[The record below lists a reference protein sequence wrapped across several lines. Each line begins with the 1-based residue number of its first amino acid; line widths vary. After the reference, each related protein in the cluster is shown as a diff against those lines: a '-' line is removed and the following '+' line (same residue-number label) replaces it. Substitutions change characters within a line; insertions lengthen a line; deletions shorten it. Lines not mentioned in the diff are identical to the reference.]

1 MIVRPRCPKCYC
13 ELPASVVFD
22 YLKELRNACS
32 VLRAELAE
40 HDTMVSSEERA
51 ELYTGLQES

>member
-51 ELYTGLQES
+51 ELYTGLQ

>member
-13 ELPASVVFD
+13 ELPSSVVFD

-32 VLRAELAE
+32 VLNSQSMIRW
-40 HDTMVSSEERA
+40 
-51 ELYTGLQES
+51 